1 MPIVLG
7 EELPEPIRAVLAA
20 RIETHLT
27 AFGLATELPTSPHY
41 QDDGYWRGPV
51 WAPPTVLIEDG
62 LRRAGYVDLADEI
75 SARFRALCEK
85 SGFAENFDAR
95 SGTGLRD
102 RAYTWTA
109 SAYLVLAAAHES
121 RVVSGG

>member
-7 EELPEPIRAVLAA
+7 ERTAA
-20 RIETHLT
+20 GRRRRRWPPGSSAHLT
-27 AFGLATELPTSPHY
+27 AYGLATERPDSPHY
-41 QDDGYWRGPV
+41 PDDGYWRGPI
-51 WAPPTVLIEDG
+51 WAPSTVLIEDG
-62 LRRAGYVDLADEI
+62 LRRAGYPTLADEI

-95 SGTGLRD
+95 TGEGLRD

-109 SAYLVLAAAHES
+109 GAYLILAAAHE
-121 RVVSGG
+121 RRNGT